1 MEWERNTVSLPVRV
15 LFRKR
20 RIFLPDK
27 WNSWSNAR
35 EWDNAERMR
44 WFSRTRDTSV
54 LSFSHS
60 DLDDS
65 STRLQK
71 RITGTKI
78 SHRPVRRYARVHIP
92 RSDMVR
98 YSVQALRC
106 AGYNLCACVCT
117 HAHVCAHPLILS
129 LLLPLPVF
137 FSFSARFFLIPERPQ
152 KSELKRTTQYT
163 RLAFIPGR
171 DKFYREARKHE
182 KCPTSRFKKGVRG
195 ARCIF
200 HARCIYV
207 TMRLEWVINNT
218 VWWIKSISRC
228 YVVESWFWIHLESDR
243 SICYK

>member
-1 MEWERNTVSLPVRV
+1 MEWECNTISLPVRV

-44 WFSRTRDTSV
+44 WFSCMRDTSV

-65 STRLQK
+65 SAWLQK
-71 RITGTKI
+71 GITGTKI
-78 SHRPVRRYARVHIP
+78 SHRPVQCTRAHTAKWHGALFGAGFPMRQDIICVHAYAHTRACVHIYWF
-92 RSDMVR
+92 SLLF
-98 YSVQALRC
+98 S
-106 AGYNLCACVCT
+106 
-117 HAHVCAHPLILS
+117 LS
-129 LLLPLPVF
+129 LF
-137 FSFSARFFLIPERPQ
+137 FFPFFRSLFSDPERPQ

-163 RLAFIPGR
+163 RLAFIPRR

-182 KCPTSRFKKGVRG
+182 KCPTSRFKKGIRG
-195 ARCIF
+195 AKCIF

-207 TMRLEWVINNT
+207 TMRLERVNNINNT
-218 VWWIKSISRC
+218 VT
-228 YVVESWFWIHLESDR
+228 DG
-243 SICYK
+243 